1 MKAIELARWLTGIL
15 VVVTMGWIV
24 SHSQVDRAPYQ
35 RLEELVNRVLT
46 LETGFNQKLV
56 MARFGILTHYDD
68 TVAYDREV
76 KWALRGTQDLATHL
90 DEDQEGYLKAWRDLE
105 REVKRKLDGVERFK
119 SGNALLKNSMALL
132 PVVTMERVGALAT
145 ATTVA
150 TAKRGGAADSGGTA
164 DGGGADGGGEGQQS
178 RALLLLMQEMLLF
191 SGQHADAERLRK
203 IERHLAS
210 LADFP
215 HYAEL
220 VDHVR
225 VILEWKPRTD
235 QQLEEILN
243 LPVAA
248 GWRQLTQIS
257 QRHLQ
262 KRQEVALG
270 YQIVLFGASLLL
282 LGLLLR
288 VLWSLKL
295 ASTRQR
301 RLQQAVDSS
310 GDAIVTCDAR
320 GTILY
325 VNPGFSRTTGWRIGE
340 VVGRTLHDVE
350 GYLNDPAAR
359 AGVRHALETGVPW
372 RGLLPVRPRQ
382 REQGVAEAVC
392 WQQFGLTPIRSK
404 RGRLEGFVM
413 LAHDITEL
421 KQTEEQLL
429 SAKEQAES
437 ADRVKGVVNEIL
449 EISLQTESLPILL
462 HRALERILG
471 IPWLPIEAKGAVFL
485 KDAGCDRLL
494 LSAQMGLHPELRVRC
509 AQVPF
514 GVCLCGMA
522 AQSREALFAAHLDDR
537 HVIRVAGMTP
547 HGHICLPIRS
557 GERVLGVLNLYLKDG
572 ARREEV
578 LEDFLDLVTTTLAGL
593 IERKQAEEMLHKLY
607 HAIEQSPVA
616 VVITDLHGIIEYVN
630 PKFSLNTGYSRE
642 EAIGQHTRILK
653 SGHTPEEA
661 YRVLWKTILQGQ
673 EWHGEFH
680 TRKKS
685 GELFWESVSISP
697 LRVGEGKIT
706 HFVAIKEDITE
717 RKEID
722 GQLRAAKASAEEA
735 NRAKSEFLANMS
747 HEIRTPMNAII
758 GMTALCLHTEVTPK
772 QDDYLRKI
780 ERAAQSLLRILNDIL
795 DFSKIEAGRLE
806 MESNPFR
813 VGEVVEQVTT
823 LIALSAEEKGLSC
836 LSQVG
841 EDVPD
846 YVSGDALRLGQVL
859 TNLTANAV
867 KFTAQGEVRVTVR
880 LEREEER
887 EVWLRFAVRDTG
899 IGLSPEQ
906 QGRLFQSFSQAD
918 SSTTRRYGGTGLGLS
933 ISKRL
938 VEMMGGRFEVRS
950 ALGEGS
956 EFAFTACFSRPAPE
970 ALTRLATR
978 EMTRPVEAYG
988 RMLRGVAAQPV
999 LLVEDNVFN
1008 QQVAQDL
1015 LALAGLTVRIAANGE
1030 EALRALDDGVSYP
1043 VILMDLQMPV
1053 MDGHEATRRIRALE
1067 AWRRVPIVAMTANVM
1082 TGEREQCLANGMNAY
1097 LSKPVEV
1104 DRLFSTLVRLL
1115 CPDAEALLATPSG
1128 SASLPDPADWVKLPV
1143 LPGIDRDA
1151 ALVRLGGNR
1160 ELYVKLLFRFLEGH
1174 RQTDREVRQALND
1187 GETAVAIR
1195 LLHTLKGVAGSVG
1208 ASDLQALCL
1217 ALENDLDQGEPV
1229 DEVRLTLLDESL
1241 RGVVAVIEAGCAS
1254 LVLEKSPTRTVAGEA
1269 PRTDRLLVLVEE
1281 MLPHVR
1287 ESRPR
1292 PCLPLVTSMLAMGWQ
1307 GETGASITR
1316 LEQLLRKYRMKEA
1329 LTALETLRQRLLSGA

>member
-1 MKAIELARWLTGIL
+1 MKAVELARWLAGMLI
-15 VVVTMGWIV
+15 VVTMGWIV

-35 RLEELVNRVLT
+35 RLEEMVNRVLT

-68 TVAYDREV
+68 TVAYNREV
-76 KWALRGTQDLATHL
+76 IWALQGTRDLVGFL
-90 DEDQEGYLKAWRDLE
+90 EEEQEPYLEAWRSLE
-105 REVKRKLDGVERFK
+105 QEIRRKLDWVERFK
-119 SGNALLKNSMALL
+119 SGNALLKNSMAML
-132 PVVTMERVGALAT
+132 PVVVMERVRAL
-145 ATTVA
+145 
-150 TAKRGGAADSGGTA
+150 DN
-164 DGGGADGGGEGQQS
+164 GADGGIEGQES

-191 SGQHADAERLRK
+191 LGQHGDAERLRK
-203 IERHLAS
+203 IEGDLAA
-210 LADFP
+210 LAVFP
-215 HYAEL
+215 HYAEV

-225 VILEWKPRTD
+225 MILEWKPRID

-243 LPVAA
+243 LPIAE
-248 GWRQLTQIS
+248 GWRRLTQVS
-257 QRHLQ
+257 RFHLQ

-295 ASTRQR
+295 STTRQR

-310 GDAIVTCDAR
+310 GDAIVTCDAQ
-320 GTILY
+320 GNILY
-325 VNPGFSRTTGWRIGE
+325 VNPGFSRITGWRVGE
-340 VVGRTLHDVE
+340 VVGRTLHDIE
-350 GYLNDPAAR
+350 GYLNDSESR
-359 AGVRHALETGVPW
+359 EGVRQALEAGTPW
-372 RGLLPVRPRQ
+372 RGLLPVRPKPG
-382 REQGVAEAVC
+382 EKGAVAAIC

-429 SAKEQAES
+429 WAKEQAES
-437 ADRVKGVVNEIL
+437 ANRVKGVVNEIL

-485 KDAGCDRLL
+485 KDVGCERLL
-494 LSAQMGLHPELRVRC
+494 LTAQMGLHPELQVRC

-522 AQSREALFAAHLDDR
+522 AQSRETVFAAHLDDR
-537 HVIRVAGMTP
+537 HVIRVQGMAP
-547 HGHICLPIRS
+547 HGHICLPIQS

-572 ARREEV
+572 ARRGEM

-653 SGHTPEEA
+653 SGHTPLEA
-661 YRVLWKTILQGQ
+661 YRTLWETILQGL
-673 EWHGEFH
+673 EWHGEFC
-680 TRKKS
+680 TRKKN
-685 GELFWESVSISP
+685 GALFWESVSISP
-697 LRVGEGKIT
+697 LRVGDGGIT

-722 GQLRAAKASAEEA
+722 GQLRAAKASAEDA

-772 QDDYLRKI
+772 QDNYLRKI

-806 MESNPFR
+806 MESSPFR
-813 VGEVVEQVTT
+813 VGDVVEHVTT
-823 LIALSAEEKGLSC
+823 LISLPAGEKGLTY
-836 LSQVG
+836 LAQVAP
-841 EDVPD
+841 EVPEHLI
-846 YVSGDALRLGQVL
+846 GDALRLGQVL
-859 TNLTANAV
+859 TNLAGNAV
-867 KFTAQGEVRVTVR
+867 KFTAKGEVKVTVG
-880 LEREEER
+880 LDHATDR

-938 VEMMGGRFEVRS
+938 VEMMRGSFEVRS

-956 EFAFTACFSRPAPE
+956 EFAFTACFTRPTPE
-970 ALTRLATR
+970 ELTKLATR

-988 RMLRGVAAQPV
+988 RMLRGVAGQPV
-999 LLVEDNVFN
+999 LLVEDNEFN
-1008 QQVAQDL
+1008 QQVAKDL
-1015 LALAGLTVRIAANGE
+1015 LELAGLTVRIAANGA
-1030 EALRALDDGVSYP
+1030 EALRALDDGLSYP

-1082 TGEREQCLANGMNAY
+1082 TGEREQCLASGMNEY
-1097 LSKPVEV
+1097 LSKPVDV

-1115 CPDAEALLATPSG
+1115 CPDGEALLAAPVVGSG
-1128 SASLPDPADWVKLPV
+1128 GVPDSVDTVKLPV

-1160 ELYVKLLFRFLEGH
+1160 GLYVKLLFRFLEGH
-1174 RQTDREVRQALND
+1174 RQTDQEVRQALSD
-1187 GETAVAIR
+1187 GETVVAIR

-1208 ASDLQALCL
+1208 ATALQELCL
-1217 ALENDLDQGEPV
+1217 AMENDLGQGVGGV
-1229 DEVRLTLLDESL
+1229 DEARLTLLEEAL
-1241 RGVVAVIEAGCAS
+1241 RGVVRVIEAGCAS
-1254 LVLEKSPTRTVAGEA
+1254 LVLASPERTPAEEA
-1269 PRTDRLLVLVEE
+1269 PRADRLLALVEE
-1281 MLPHVR
+1281 MLPHAR

-1307 GETGASITR
+1307 GEIGASIAR

-1329 LTALETLRQRLLSGA
+1329 LTALEALHHAARSA